1 MAIGKAP
8 APAPAPVTKSSPM
21 AAGWGEVQEIIKR
34 PRMIVSGRGEERAGK
49 SQFGLTMPAPIAVFP
64 FDNNTDE
71 LIQKFRKYKKILAPI
86 DPLYFKPT
94 FSKEEFDAL
103 WERFMELFKSAIA
116 SPNVRSIMVDT
127 GTEMYE
133 LARLAKFGKLKEV
146 PAHFYDLVNSEFKK
160 LINLVYPS
168 DKNLYIAHRVK
179 DQYVKTGEKQS
190 ARTGKRIEDG
200 FNAVRYKVQINILCW
215 RDLDRRDAET
225 GTEGFGCTVEDSTQ
239 NEAVAGTYL
248 EEPYNNWTDLG
259 KIIYPDSTDKDWG

>member
-1 MAIGKAP
+1 MAIGK

-71 LIQKFRKYKKILAPI
+71 LIQKFRRYKKILAPE
-86 DPLYFKPT
+86 DPIYFKPEY
-94 FSKEEFDAL
+94 SKEEHDVL
-103 WERFMELFKSAIA
+103 WGRFMELFKNAVA
-116 SPNVRSIMVDT
+116 SPFVRSIMVDT

-160 LINLVYPS
+160 LINLIYPS
-168 DKNLYIAHRVK
+168 NKNLYITHRVK

-200 FNAVRYKVQINILCW
+200 FNAVRYKVQINVLCW
-215 RDLDRRDAET
+215 RDLKRRDDEA
-225 GTEGFGCTVEDSTQ
+225 GTEGFGMTIDDCTQ
-239 NEAVAGTYL
+239 NETLAGTFL
-248 EEPYNNWTDLG
+248 EEPDNNWQDLG
-259 KIIYPDSTDKDWG
+259 KLVYPDSTDKDWV